1 MLVTAIVKDNNLII
15 PNIDV
20 SQLPNQ
26 PNEFGMVQLDLS
38 YLNNPIKIDKPLLNN
53 IDKKRKKLT
62 VDEMLQKMTFQTDKH
77 ATVEEMNESIA
88 KAYENWEV

>member
-38 YLNNPIKIDKPLLNN
+38 YLNNPIKIDKPLLNHTE
-53 IDKKRKKLT
+53 KRKKLT

-77 ATVEEMNESIA
+77 ATIEEMNESIA
-88 KAYENWEV
+88 KAYEHWES